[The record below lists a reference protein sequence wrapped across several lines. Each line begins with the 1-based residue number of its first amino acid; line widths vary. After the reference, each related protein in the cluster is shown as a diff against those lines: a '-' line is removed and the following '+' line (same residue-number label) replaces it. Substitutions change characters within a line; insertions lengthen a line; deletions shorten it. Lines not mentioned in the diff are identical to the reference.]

1 MNSNPS
7 PLQLHASPAAGVD
20 QPFEMLAACH
30 ERVER
35 MLALLARLC
44 AHLGAQGVD
53 AQAQQAAIDVM
64 RYFDLAAPHHHEDEE
79 RHLFPRLRQ
88 AGHADLVDRLQ
99 QDHVA
104 MGRAWAVLRIELD
117 AIAGADWV
125 RQRLAAFGA
134 TCADF
139 DTLYRGH
146 LGAEDGQAFPLA
158 RPLVDSDA
166 LRAMS
171 DDMARRRGL
180 R

>member
-1 MNSNPS
+1 MKTPSS
-7 PLQLHASPAAGVD
+7 PLQLHASPAAGVE

-35 MLALLARLC
+35 MLALLARLGE
-44 AHLGAQGVD
+44 HLGAQGVD

-88 AGHADLVDRLQ
+88 AGHDDLVDRLQ
-99 QDHVA
+99 RDHLA
-104 MGRAWAVLRIELD
+104 MGRAWAALRVELD
-117 AIAGADWV
+117 AIARADWAPA
-125 RQRLAAFGA
+125 RLAAFGA
-134 TCADF
+134 DCAAF

-146 LGAEDGQAFPLA
+146 LAAEDGQAFPLA
-158 RPLVDSDA
+158 RQIVDADA